1 MTGIK
6 GNFYLYR
13 RIAGANQEFRGA
25 QTEAIGLMV
34 QLSVLPLN
42 SV

>member
-13 RIAGANQEFRGA
+13 RIAARIKNFAGP
-25 QTEAIGLMV
+25 TEAIVLMV